1 MDKNKKIGLVSLIMM
16 IFSSIFGFANMPV
29 AFLQMGYASIIWYIF
44 AAIFFFL
51 PVAMMLA
58 EYGATFKEEEGGIYS
73 WLTHTLGEKWAF
85 IGTFI
90 WLSSWIIWLLS
101 ISSKVYIPFSAM
113 LFGKDLTQTYPSY
126 WFVGDFLDALSYF
139 LCQPGCECDF
149 EGFQYRGDFCQCHG
163 SCLFSGNWH
172 RLCC

>member
-1 MDKNKKIGLVSLIMM
+1 
-16 IFSSIFGFANMPV
+16 MPV

-113 LFGKDLTQTYPSY
+113 LFGKDLTQTWAFGPFNERYPSY
-126 WFVGDFLDALSYF
+126 WFIGNLLDALSYF

-149 EGFQYRGDFCQCHG
+149 EGF
-163 SCLFSGNWH
+163 
-172 RLCC
+172 

>member
-90 WLSSWIIWLLS
+90 WFI
-101 ISSKVYIPFSAM
+101 
-113 LFGKDLTQTYPSY
+113 Q
-126 WFVGDFLDALSYF
+126 LDYLVAQYF
-139 LCQPGCECDF
+139 F
-149 EGFQYRGDFCQCHG
+149 
-163 SCLFSGNWH
+163 
-172 RLCC
+172 